1 MKRLLAPIL
10 LIAAAPALSGCVA
23 LAVPVATG
31 LVMGGRIQDDARTKE
46 GDETALAA
54 ASADKA
60 SLTPSIAPSEFDGAD
75 PGSDADAQVAL
86 LASSKVTGVAP
97 FAEMPAPDGIATIDD
112 DHDYTGL
119 FAKVTAIAQRDPFA
133 EEERLSA
140 MLANPADLKPERAE
154 CAFAQT
160 AVLVD
165 LDPGSEEAPLGDD
178 VVASE
183 PLVRVLATLR
193 AQEVAV
199 LWLSRHTA
207 VRAGAVR
214 RMLLR
219 TGLDPRGTDEL
230 YLVRYEDE
238 SKATR
243 RADAAKDY
251 CIVAILG
258 DEKRDFD
265 ELFAFLK
272 DENAAFALDPLLG
285 EAWFVAPPPLT
296 SPTQPDEEG

>member
-31 LVMGGRIQDDARTKE
+31 LMLGGRIQDDSRSKPKSEDVGTV
-46 GDETALAA
+46 
-54 ASADKA
+54 ASPEKA
-60 SLTPSIAPSEFDGAD
+60 SMAAPIEPGETGGAE
-75 PGSDADAQVAL
+75 PGSDAEAQVAL
-86 LASSKVTGVAP
+86 LSSSTVTGVAP
-97 FAEMPAPDGIATIDD
+97 FAEMPAPTGVATVDDG
-112 DHDYTGL
+112 HDYTGL
-119 FAKVTAIAQRDPFA
+119 FATVTAIAQRDPFS
-133 EEERLSA
+133 EEKRLSA
-140 MLANPADLKPERAE
+140 MLANPADLEPDRAE

-165 LDPGSEEAPLGDD
+165 LDPGADEAQLDD
-178 VVASE
+178 NAAAAES
-183 PLVRVLATLR
+183 LVRVLATLR

-219 TGLDPRGTDEL
+219 TGLDPRGTDEI
-230 YLVRYEDE
+230 YLIRYEDE
-238 SKATR
+238 SKASR

-251 CIVAILG
+251 CIVAIVG
-258 DEKRDFD
+258 DQKGDFD
-265 ELFAFLK
+265 ELFTFLK
-272 DENAAFALDPLLG
+272 DESTAFALDPLIG
-285 EAWFVAPPPLT
+285 EAWFIAPPPLT
-296 SPTQPDEEG
+296 SPTQPAEEG